1 MNEPELTAACPSPEA
16 LLALVRREGPEAERL
31 ATLDHVMTCQE
42 CGRDFELLRAI
53 EKAGRQIGARPHRSL
68 RRWYVPLAV
77 AASVVLAVV
86 VGRQLTAPGAPDVAR
101 GAPDAVALLAP
112 EASVAAGQ
120 PITFIWHRVPD
131 AVSYQLEV
139 LAPDGSLALS
149 RTTTDTVATIE
160 PGALA
165 GGNYRWWVRGT
176 LRGAESVQSSMRP
189 LAVHAP

>member
-1 MNEPELTAACPSPEA
+1 MNEPRAAAACPSPEA
-16 LLALVRREGPEAERL
+16 LAALARREGPESERL
-31 ATLDHVMTCQE
+31 ATLDHVMACPE

-53 EKAGRQIGARPHRSL
+53 EKAGRQLGPKQHSA
-68 RRWYVPLAV
+68 RRWYIPLAV
-77 AASVVLAVV
+77 AASVLLAVV
-86 VGRQLTAPGAPDVAR
+86 VGRQLITPAVPDVAR
-101 GAPDAVALLAP
+101 GAPDAVTLLAP
-112 EASVAAGQ
+112 GASVVAGQ
-120 PITFIWHRVPD
+120 PITFIWHPVQN

-189 LAVHAP
+189 LAVQAP